1 MNDCE
6 RLSDRMPDVALH
18 RAAWTPEEAA
28 HLEGCAEC
36 LMEWRLVLAARAL
49 DESAPAVTDPSALP
63 AALRRRLAVD
73 RARRTRAGRAWA
85 FAAAAAAA
93 AILAAVVTGR
103 DAGPSP
109 GVRMVAEAEALV
121 PLPELE
127 GLETAQLD
135 TLLQSLNRPAAGT
148 SSLDPSTLDASSL
161 DASTLDAS
169 TLDAS
174 TLGEHEDGELEQVFA
189 TWEG

>member
-18 RAAWTPEEAA
+18 RSEWTPEEAA
-28 HLEGCAEC
+28 HLAGCAEC
-36 LMEWRLVLAARAL
+36 LAEWELVLAARAL
-49 DESAPAVTDPSALP
+49 GEREGAPTVSDSSAVS
-63 AALRRRLAVD
+63 AALLRRLAED
-73 RARRTRAGRAWA
+73 RAGRARARRAWS
-85 FAAAAAAA
+85 FAGAAAAAA
-93 AILAAVVTGR
+93 AILVAVMTGR
-103 DAGPSP
+103 DAATVAAPP
-109 GVRMVAEAEALV
+109 VVAEAEALV

-135 TLLQSLNRPAAGT
+135 TLLQSIDRPFAGT
-148 SSLDPSTLDASSL
+148 
-161 DASTLDAS
+161 S

-189 TWEG
+189 AWEG